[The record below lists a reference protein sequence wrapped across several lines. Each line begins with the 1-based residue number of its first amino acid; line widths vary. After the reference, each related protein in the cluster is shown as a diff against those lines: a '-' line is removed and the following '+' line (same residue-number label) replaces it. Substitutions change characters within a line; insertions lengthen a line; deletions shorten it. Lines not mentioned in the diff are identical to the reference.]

1 MVFSSLLF
9 VFVFLAAC
17 YGIYALMPGDPIA
30 QCGAADKNG
39 MTEAPEACAP

>member
-17 YGIYALMPGDPIA
+17 YGIYALMPGIRSRNVVLRI
-30 QCGAADKNG
+30 K
-39 MTEAPEACAP
+39 TV